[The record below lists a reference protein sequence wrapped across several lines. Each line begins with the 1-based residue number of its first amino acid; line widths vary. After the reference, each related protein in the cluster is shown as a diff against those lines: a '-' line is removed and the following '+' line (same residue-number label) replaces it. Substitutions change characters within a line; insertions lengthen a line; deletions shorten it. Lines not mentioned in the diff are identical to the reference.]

1 MIKLHGEEEVVEE
14 ASSEPRNL
22 HFEFRGTGSAQSALP
37 GEREKQKVLGVN
49 LVWHARQLLIKGA
62 NAALAPSVLLPS
74 LVAELRS
81 PLSWGLHLAKTNRCY
96 ALKVGKKGG
105 TQQESRSELPYM
117 NTIAG
122 NNVRTHSWYFQDGT

>member
-81 PLSWGLHLAKTNRCY
+81 PLSWGLHLAKTNRY
-96 ALKVGKKGG
+96 RSSEAAA
-105 TQQESRSELPYM
+105 TQSFDLLSNCLWKCAFQSESNEDRH
-117 NTIAG
+117 IG
-122 NNVRTHSWYFQDGT
+122 YFTVL